1 MPRQAIMQSIRE
13 IYSSAVKHHLGGGLD
28 EAEPLYRQILA
39 ADPCHA
45 DALHLLGVL
54 DYQRGHHD
62 KAVDGIAR
70 AIAIDPAKPAYRNN
84 LGIALRA
91 LGRLDEAITSYRAAL
106 HLLPD
111 YADAH
116 ANLGV
121 ALHETHHPDPAIA
134 HFEAALRLNPAHVDA
149 PYNYANLLQDRGNH
163 VEAIPLYERA
173 HRAAPNR
180 ADILNNLGNALLVA
194 ERLDEAIA
202 AYRRAVAIDP
212 ANADAHGNLGAALA
226 GKDAITEAGDA
237 FAIAGRLRPAE
248 PHWPIRIAALCPAV
262 FPSVELI
269 DRYRIGLEAVLD
281 VNRGGVRLPPEAAAT
296 SGIHP
301 SFNLAH
307 HGRDDRALKAK
318 FAAVFRHNFPPRDFP
333 PRQDGPLRI
342 GFFDARPQAS
352 MFLRCAGG
360 IVERLDPE
368 RFRVVLLAP
377 ERGLPALKAA
387 IRRPDAEF
395 AAVPER
401 LPQAA
406 DAIAAARCDVLYHWQ
421 IGSDPLN
428 YFLPFARP
436 APIQCTSWGTHTTS
450 GVPAVDYYLSSTL
463 IESPK
468 SEAQYTETLVPLATL
483 PTYQLPIA
491 RPDPPASRGEFGLP
505 DDSHLYMCLQRL
517 QKLHPDFDPMLAD
530 ILRRDPKGLAVLL
543 EDRHGIAAGHLA
555 ARFAATI
562 PDVAGRILFLPR
574 QSHAAYLRLLS
585 LADAV
590 LDTPHYNAG
599 GTAYD
604 ILGLGLPLVTLPG
617 DRHVARYTLGCY
629 RKMGVT
635 DLVANGPEH
644 YAELAVRVATDRDYR
659 AEVVARIEA
668 TGNLLFEEMA
678 GVREHER
685 FFARAVASGRD
696 RDGGKRPGQ

>member
-1 MPRQAIMQSIRE
+1 MSSIPE
-13 IYSSAVKHHLGGGLD
+13 AFAAAVKNHQSGQLS
-28 EAEPLYRQILA
+28 EAESLYRQILA
-39 ADPCHA
+39 AAPRHA
-45 DALHLLGVL
+45 DALHLLGVI
-54 DYQRGHHD
+54 DYQRGQID
-62 KAVDGIAR
+62 RALDGITR
-70 AIAIDPAKPAYRNN
+70 AISIDPAQPAYHNN

-91 LGRLDEAITSYRAAL
+91 AGRLDEAIASYREAL
-106 HLLPD
+106 RLLPG

-121 ALHETHHPDPAIA
+121 ALHETHHPEQAVH
-134 HFEAALRLNPAHVDA
+134 HFELALRLNPGHPDA
-149 PYNYANLLQDRGNH
+149 LYNYANLLQDRGKH
-163 VEAIPLYERA
+163 ADAVPLYERA
-173 HRAAPNR
+173 HRAAPSR
-180 ADILNNLGNALLVA
+180 VDILNNLGNALLAA
-194 ERLDEAIA
+194 ERIDAAIA

-212 ANADAHGNLGAALA
+212 ASADAHGNLGAALA
-226 GKDAITEAGDA
+226 GQDQIAEAGDA
-237 FAIAGRLRPAE
+237 FAAASRLRPAE

-262 FPSVELI
+262 FPSTEAI
-269 DRYRIGLEAVLD
+269 DRYRTGLEAVLD
-281 VNRGGVRLPPEAAAT
+281 AHRGGVRLPPDAAAT

-307 HGRDDRALKAK
+307 HGRDDRALRAK
-318 FAAVFRHNFPPRDFP
+318 FATLFRHNFPPRDFP

-352 MFLRCAGG
+352 MFLRCTGG

-450 GVPAVDYYLSSTL
+450 GVPAVEYYLSSEL
-463 IESPK
+463 IEPPGSQ
-468 SEAQYTETLVPLATL
+468 AQYTETLVPLATL

-505 DDSHLYMCLQRL
+505 EDSHLYMCLQRL
-517 QKLHPDFDPMLAD
+517 QKLHPDSDPMLAD
-530 ILRRDPKGLAVLL
+530 ILRRDPKGLVVLL
-543 EDRHGIAAGHLA
+543 EDRHGIAVGHLA

-629 RKMGVT
+629 RKLGIL
-635 DLVANGPEH
+635 DLVADSPEG
-644 YAELAVRVATDRDYR
+644 YVALATRVATDRDYR
-659 AEVVARIEA
+659 ADVTGRITEARHGLFEDIEA
-668 TGNLLFEEMA
+668 
-678 GVREHER
+678 VREHER
-685 FFARAVASGRD
+685 FFERAASGR
-696 RDGGKRPGQ
+696 R